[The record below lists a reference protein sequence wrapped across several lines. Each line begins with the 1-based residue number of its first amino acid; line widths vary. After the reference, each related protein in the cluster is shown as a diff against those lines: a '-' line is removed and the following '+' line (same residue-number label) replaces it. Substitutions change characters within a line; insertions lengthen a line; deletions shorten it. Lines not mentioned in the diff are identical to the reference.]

1 MQLLQA
7 IVLSEYCLEYL
18 QVMQRMHQQVA
29 IIACHD
35 SILKKTNYIACLFL
49 VVLPLLCSMRMSAQD
64 LSLIGQSKPVIF
76 SGSVNVQAGP
86 YLYFGDGDPRN
97 EPFWWQVNGSPSMNI
112 YGWQIPFS
120 FNYGSRNRSFSQPFN
135 RYGVSPYY
143 KWITL
148 HGGYRSIR
156 MNPYV
161 MSGVQFLGGGV
172 EMNPKGFRFSA
183 FYGRF
188 AKPIAQDTNATITEA
203 PNAAFKRMGYGA
215 KVGMG
220 NRRSY
225 FDLSLVKVYDEVQSI
240 ALLDSASLKP
250 QDNVALGVSSK
261 LALSKRLNFSMDV
274 GLSLL
279 NRDLNLVV
287 LDTVQQFNPFPSFFQ
302 PRVGVQLLKAG
313 NASISYN
320 HKNFGLKVQAKQ
332 VDPDYRAL
340 AAFYQQT
347 DIRSITI
354 EPSIR
359 LMKNKIKLS
368 GSIGKQQDNITGRK
382 SYTSVR
388 TISSANL
395 GLQPTKNYNLN
406 LNYSNYGTAQEQG
419 LRVVNDTF
427 RVAQNNLSLSLSQ
440 NYTVINKLRS
450 MNFTMNVSYQELQ
463 DLNPFG
469 TYATGEN
476 QVWFLTMNANHIRLR
491 DNFGLM
497 GGVNLSHN
505 SFYTGSYFL
514 VGPTIGAS
522 KPFRNDKLRTNLS
535 LSYNRGFQSGQ
546 PAGAT
551 LNGFA
556 AVAYQVKKAHQ
567 FNLTINALHNS
578 TPFVTSTGGTFTEV
592 RFLIG
597 YTLNLQ
603 RKS

>member
-1 MQLLQA
+1 M
-7 IVLSEYCLEYL
+7 
-18 QVMQRMHQQVA
+18 
-29 IIACHD
+29 IANHD
-35 SILKKTNYIACLFL
+35 SSLKRTAHIVSLFL
-49 VVLPLLCSMRMSAQD
+49 VLLSWLWSVKLCAQD
-64 LSLIGQSKPVIF
+64 LSLIGQSKPVVF

-97 EPFWWQVNGSPSMNI
+97 DPFWWQVTGSPSVNI

-215 KVGMG
+215 KVGVG

-261 LALSKRLNFSMDV
+261 LALSKRLTFSMDV

-287 LDTVQQFNPFPSFFQ
+287 LDTVQQYNPFPSFFQ
-302 PRVGVQLLKAG
+302 PRAGVQLLKAG

-347 DIRSITI
+347 DIRSVTI

-406 LNYSNYGTAQEQG
+406 LNFSNYGTAQEQG
-419 LRVVNDTF
+419 LRAVNDTF

-476 QVWFLTMNANHIRLR
+476 QVWFLNMNANHIRLR

-551 LNGFA
+551 LNSFA
-556 AVAYQVKKAHQ
+556 TVAYQIKKAHQ

-592 RFLIG
+592 RFLVG

>member
-1 MQLLQA
+1 
-7 IVLSEYCLEYL
+7 
-18 QVMQRMHQQVA
+18 
-29 IIACHD
+29 
-35 SILKKTNYIACLFL
+35 LKKKIHILDFTILLAFL
-49 VVLPLLCSMRMSAQD
+49 GCIGILHAQD
-64 LSLIGQSKPVIF
+64 LSQIGKTNPVIF

-86 YLYFGDGDPRN
+86 YLFFGDGDPRN
-97 EPFWWQVNGSPSMNI
+97 DPFWWQVNGSPSVNI

-143 KWITL
+143 KWLTL
-148 HGGYRSIR
+148 HAGYRSIR

-161 MSGVQFLGGGV
+161 MSGIQFLGGGV

-188 AKPIAQDTNATITEA
+188 AKPIAQDTNATITAA
-203 PNAAFKRMGYGA
+203 PDAAFQRMGYGA
-215 KVGMG
+215 KVGVG

-225 FDLSLVKVYDEVQSI
+225 FDISLVKVYDEVKSI
-240 ALLDSASLKP
+240 AVLDSTSLKP
-250 QDNVALGVSSK
+250 QDNVALGLSSR
-261 LALSKRLNFSMDV
+261 LAISKRISFNMDL

-287 LDTVQQFNPFPSFFQ
+287 LDTIQQLNPFPRFFQ
-302 PRVGVQLLKAG
+302 PRIGVQLLKAG
-313 NASISYN
+313 NASLNFN
-320 HKNFGLKVQAKQ
+320 HKNFSLKVQAKQ

-347 DIRSITI
+347 DIRSLTI
-354 EPSIR
+354 EPAIR

-382 SYTSVR
+382 AYTSVR

-395 GLQPTKNYNLN
+395 GLQPSKNYNLN
-406 LNYSNYGTAQEQG
+406 LSFSNYGTAQEQG

-427 RVAQNNLSLSLSQ
+427 RVAQNNLSLGLSQ

-450 MNFTMNVSYQELQ
+450 MNFTMNASYQELQ

-476 QVWFLTMNANHIRLR
+476 QVWFLNMNANHIRLR
-491 DNFGLM
+491 DNFGLL
-497 GGVNLSHN
+497 GGVNVSHN

-522 KPFRNDKLRTNLS
+522 KPFRNDKLRTS
-535 LSYNRGFQSGQ
+535 LNVSYNKGFQSGQ
-546 PAGAT
+546 AAGST
-551 LNGFA
+551 LNSFA
-556 AVAYQVKKAHQ
+556 TVAYQLKKSHQ

-578 TPFVTSTGGTFTEV
+578 TPFVSPSGGSFTEV
-592 RFLIG
+592 RFLVG

>member
-1 MQLLQA
+1 VFFECIGGL
-7 IVLSEYCLEYL
+7 
-18 QVMQRMHQQVA
+18 
-29 IIACHD
+29 
-35 SILKKTNYIACLFL
+35 N
-49 VVLPLLCSMRMSAQD
+49 AQD
-64 LSLIGQSKPVIF
+64 LSQIGKSKPVIF

-97 EPFWWQVNGSPSMNI
+97 EPFWWLVSGSPSVNV

-143 KWITL
+143 KWLNL
-148 HGGYRSIR
+148 HAGYRSIR

-161 MSGVQFLGGGV
+161 MSGIQFLGGGV

-188 AKPIAQDTNATITEA
+188 AKPIAQDTNATITAA
-203 PNAAFKRMGYGA
+203 PDAAFQRMGYGA
-215 KVGMG
+215 KVGVG

-225 FDLSLVKVYDEVQSI
+225 FDISLVKVYDEVKSI
-240 ALLDSASLKP
+240 AILDSAALKP
-250 QDNVALGVSSK
+250 QDNVALGLSSR
-261 LALSKRLNFSMDV
+261 LAISKRVSFNMDLGV
-274 GLSLL
+274 SLL

-287 LDTVQQFNPFPSFFQ
+287 LDTIQQLNPFPRFFQ
-302 PRVGVQLLKAG
+302 PRIGVQLLKAG
-313 NASISYN
+313 NASLSYN
-320 HKNFGLKVQAKQ
+320 HKNFSLKVQAKQ

-347 DIRSITI
+347 DLRSLTI

-382 SYTSVR
+382 AYTSVR

-406 LNYSNYGTAQEQG
+406 LSFSNYGTAQEQG

-427 RVAQNNLSLSLSQ
+427 RVAQNNLSFGLSQ
-440 NYTVINKLRS
+440 NYTIINKLRS
-450 MNFTMNVSYQELQ
+450 MNFSMNVSYQELQ

-476 QVWFLTMNANHIRLR
+476 QVWFLNMNANHIRLR
-491 DNFGLM
+491 DNFGLL
-497 GGVNLSHN
+497 GGVNVSHN
-505 SFYTGSYFL
+505 SFYTGTYFL
-514 VGPTIGAS
+514 IGPTIGVS
-522 KPFRNDKLRTNLS
+522 KPIKNDKLRTSVNV
-535 LSYNRGFQSGQ
+535 SYNKGYQSGQ
-546 PAGAT
+546 SAGST
-551 LNGFA
+551 LNSFA
-556 AVAYQVKKAHQ
+556 TVAYQLKKAHQ
-567 FNLTINALHNS
+567 FNLTVNALHNS

-592 RFLIG
+592 RFLVG

>member
-1 MQLLQA
+1 MMSTSKTLVRRLYA
-7 IVLSEYCLEYL
+7 LFIGMLVLS
-18 QVMQRMHQQVA
+18 
-29 IIACHD
+29 
-35 SILKKTNYIACLFL
+35 
-49 VVLPLLCSMRMSAQD
+49 LLHNQLHAQD
-64 LSLIGQSKPVIF
+64 LEQIGKGQAF
-76 SGSVNVQAGP
+76 RLSGSLNAQAGP
-86 YLYFGDGDPRN
+86 YIHLGQGNPRN
-97 EPFWWQVNGSPSMNI
+97 DPFWWQVTGSPTVSI

-120 FNYGSRNRSFSQPFN
+120 FSLGSRNRTFNQPFN
-135 RYGVSPYY
+135 RYGVSPFY
-143 KWITL
+143 KWLTL
-148 HGGYRSIR
+148 HAGYRSIR

-172 EMNPKGFRFSA
+172 EMNPKGFRFAA

-188 AKPIAQDTNATITEA
+188 TKPIAQDTNATITEA
-203 PNAAFKRMGYGA
+203 PLPAFRRMGYGA
-215 KVGMG
+215 KVGVG

-225 FDLSLVKVYDEVQSI
+225 FDISLVKVYDEVQSI

-261 LALSKRLNFSMDV
+261 LALSKRLTFSMDV

-287 LDTVQQFNPFPSFFQ
+287 LDTVQQYNPFPRFFQ

-347 DIRSITI
+347 DIRSVTI

-406 LNYSNYGTAQEQG
+406 LNFSNYGTAQEQG

-476 QVWFLTMNANHIRLR
+476 QVWFLNMNANHIRLR

-497 GGVNLSHN
+497 GGVNVSHN

-514 VGPTIGAS
+514 VGPTLGAS
-522 KPFRNDKLRTNLS
+522 KPFMSNKLRTS
-535 LSYNRGFQSGQ
+535 LNVSYNKGFQSGQ

-551 LNGFA
+551 LNSFA
-556 AVAYQVKKAHQ
+556 TVAYQIKKAHQ

-592 RFLIG
+592 RFLVG

>member
-1 MQLLQA
+1 
-7 IVLSEYCLEYL
+7 
-18 QVMQRMHQQVA
+18 
-29 IIACHD
+29 
-35 SILKKTNYIACLFL
+35 LKKTIYIACLFL
-49 VVLPLLCSMRMSAQD
+49 VVLFYGGLLKITAQD
-64 LSLIGQSKPVIF
+64 LSQIGKSNPVIF

-86 YLYFGDGDPRN
+86 YMYFGDGDPRN
-97 EPFWWQVNGSPSMNI
+97 EPFWWQVTGSPSVNI

-143 KWITL
+143 KWLTL
-148 HGGYRSIR
+148 HAGYRSIR

-161 MSGVQFLGGGV
+161 MSGIQFLGGGV

-188 AKPIAQDTNATITEA
+188 AKPIAQDTNATIIDA

-215 KVGMG
+215 KVGVG

-240 ALLDSASLKP
+240 AILDSASLKP

-261 LALSKRLNFSMDV
+261 LALSKRLTFSLDV

-287 LDTVQQFNPFPSFFQ
+287 LDTIQQYNPFPSLFQ

-320 HKNFGLKVQAKQ
+320 HKHFGLKVQAKQ

-340 AAFYQQT
+340 AAFYLQT
-347 DIRSITI
+347 DLRSITI

-359 LMKNKIKLS
+359 LLKNKIKLS

-382 SYTSVR
+382 AYTSVR

-395 GLQPTKNYNLN
+395 GLQPTKNYNVN
-406 LNYSNYGTAQEQG
+406 LSFSNYGTAQEQG

-440 NYTVINKLRS
+440 NYTIINKLRS

-476 QVWFLTMNANHIRLR
+476 QVWFLNVNANHIRLR

-497 GGVNLSHN
+497 GGVNVSHN

-514 VGPTIGAS
+514 VGPTLGAS
-522 KPFRNDKLRTNLS
+522 KPFMSNKLRTS
-535 LSYNRGFQSGQ
+535 LNVSYNKGFQSGQ

-551 LNGFA
+551 LNSFA
-556 AVAYQVKKAHQ
+556 TVAYQIKKAHQ

-592 RFLIG
+592 RFLVG

>member
-1 MQLLQA
+1 M
-7 IVLSEYCLEYL
+7 
-18 QVMQRMHQQVA
+18 
-29 IIACHD
+29 IANHD
-35 SILKKTNYIACLFL
+35 SRLKRNAHIVSLFL
-49 VVLPLLCSMRMSAQD
+49 VLLSWIWSVKLCAQD
-64 LSLIGQSKPVIF
+64 LSQIGQSKPVIF

-86 YLYFGDGDPRN
+86 YLYFGDGEPRN
-97 EPFWWQVNGSPSMNI
+97 DPFWWQVTGSPSVNI

-215 KVGMG
+215 KVGVG

-551 LNGFA
+551 LNSFA
-556 AVAYQVKKAHQ
+556 TVAYQIKKAHQ

-592 RFLIG
+592 RFLVG